1 MAGRTLTATIVI
13 AGKQAASFKQLG
25 AALADLGNTIDP
37 VSQKLI
43 EFGKEGV
50 QTYAGYEDAM
60 LEAQVALRTQY
71 ETTSEL
77 AKAMVQLDEAARSWA
92 ASSRFTTEDVAVA
105 ISNAAHAGWNLE
117 QILTGVPVA
126 MNASLAGGMELATG
140 LEYLVDITNASRLSF
155 DEMADFADIW
165 VYAANRASTTVPEM
179 GEAFQKM
186 GSTLQFFKGDMAAAA
201 TMLSILA
208 NTGTKG
214 TEAGTLLRNSM
225 IRIIA
230 PTKKAAEEMEG
241 LSLTEQELIEAYS
254 NTEGLEEAN
263 RLLAEAG
270 FSAYNSQGKLKSFI
284 DIFRDLSRATSNMT
298 EQERNRVLSAIFPTR
313 TITGALAFV
322 EAAANG
328 TLDALYASIKNR
340 SEGYTEYAADVM
352 ESGLG
357 GSLRALQAAWD
368 VLKLNAGGALKDEVG
383 WWADKLTGIV
393 NGFNSM
399 DSGKFSALVSG
410 LEAIALAGPGLKVA
424 GAALKFL
431 GSMTW
436 GKAAMLGALAI
447 TSAAAAFNDLYN
459 TAYKDRFGDL
469 TLDESVIGGY
479 LSSLG
484 EAFSGS
490 SEKINSYKTALDQAV
505 ESYNTAS
512 STLSGKLVE
521 AMLTNKTLTAQDINE
536 LSSLGDQMR
545 NAVLAG
551 LDGSY
556 SAKNYTLLD
565 LAGVEEYTDLDED
578 GVWSQMFSILNLGY
592 EDAVEDAQKIG
603 QGLRDAMTSAFEDGK
618 LTEEE
623 TANIQSWMDSYNAL
637 VAKELDRQNFLE
649 QQRLMRKAQR
659 LGVEGYDKIVE
670 EALEL
675 RDSQWELKQT
685 DLDEELYDLMLFY
698 DEHMGE
704 MVNGELIT
712 PESKQAAYDAWTQSS
727 ERKMAA
733 FYQAYNETLFKL
745 NEQMIKGSD
754 FEEEWE
760 LLKNAAD
767 SYLQTGIVD
776 NEAFNAFND
785 AFGMDAWKKKQMIGF
800 LMNAAEDLGGYD
812 MLIEQAAY
820 AAERGDIAGANRYSQ
835 MAAIYELLN
844 GGPILT
850 AAYGGYGAQLYTKD
864 NAELA
869 GVKHDLE
876 MLFMSG
882 EANYA
887 QTAWDTLTNDML
899 TGSRNFAGYVETL
912 KSSGLSTGLEG
923 IISQLGEIVDLSTVQ
938 IPAGFEGVSDYAAA
952 FMLLSG
958 QEFKVQ
964 MTPEVNTDG
973 LSDQVGEVEIQGNI
987 VTDGMED
994 GQEAQEVQVAL
1005 TADASGLDAEITTR
1019 DGMPITVNVG
1029 GDTSGLASAIDAQDG
1044 RGITV
1049 TVHGFYAG
1057 TTGVPRGRYFAEG
1070 GRADEPS
1077 IFGEAGPEWA
1087 IPEEHSERTATL
1099 LNLARQASGF
1109 TWDELL
1115 SRNGGLNAGGR
1126 EPTTIV
1132 YSPTIHA
1139 HDATGVEQKLIEDK
1153 ARFERMLRDIRLRDE
1168 VEVYA

>member
-50 QTYAGYEDAM
+50 QTYVGYEDAM
-60 LEAQVALRTQY
+60 LETQVALRTQY

-92 ASSRFTTEDVAVA
+92 ASSRFTTEDVAGA

-270 FSAYNSQGKLKSFI
+270 FSAYNSRGKLKSFI
-284 DIFRDLSRATSNMT
+284 DIFRDLSRATSKMT

-328 TLDALYASIKNR
+328 TLDALYASIKGR

-383 WWADKLTGIV
+383 WWAETLTGTV

-399 DSGKFSALVSG
+399 DSAKFSALVSG
-410 LEAIALAGPGLKVA
+410 LEAIALAGPGLKIA

-436 GKAAMLGALAI
+436 GKAAMLAALAL
-447 TSAAAAFNDLYN
+447 TSAAAALNDLYN

-479 LSSLG
+479 LSSLSD
-484 EAFSGS
+484 AFSS
-490 SEKINSYKTALDQAV
+490 SYTEVDKYASALDKAV
-505 ESYNTAS
+505 ESYKTAS
-512 STLSGKLVE
+512 STLSGKLIE
-521 AMLTNKTLTAQDINE
+521 TMLTGKTLTAQDIKSLSE
-536 LSSLGDQMR
+536 LGNQMR
-545 NAVLAG
+545 DAVLAG

-556 SAKNYTLLD
+556 SASNYNLLE
-565 LAGVEEYTDLDED
+565 LAGVNEYTDLEE
-578 GVWSQMFSILNLGY
+578 GSVWSQMFSLLGIGY
-592 EDAVEDAQKIG
+592 EDAVTQAETISQKI
-603 QGLRDAMTSAFEDGK
+603 REAMASAFEGG
-618 LTEEE
+618 LTADEIS
-623 TANIQSWMDSYNAL
+623 NIQALMDEYNAL
-637 VAKELDRQNFLE
+637 LAQMQDEENYVARQK
-649 QQRLMRKAQR
+649 LMRDAQR
-659 LGVEGYDKIVE
+659 LGLEGIQEIAAQAEAQRDAEWETRQQQYDRERYRIERLYDENMGKVIDGQLITQEV
-670 EALEL
+670 
-675 RDSQWELKQT
+675 KQQA
-685 DLDEELYDLMLFY
+685 LDE
-698 DEHMGE
+698 
-704 MVNGELIT
+704 
-712 PESKQAAYDAWTQSS
+712 YDATVKNREMTHSREYSNFLLSLYESAVQ
-727 ERKMAA
+727 
-733 FYQAYNETLFKL
+733 
-745 NEQMIKGSD
+745 GSD
-754 FEEEWE
+754 FSNEWA
-760 LLKNAAD
+760 LLADAAD

-776 NEAFNAFND
+776 NEAFNAFN
-785 AFGMDAWKKKQMIGF
+785 
-800 LMNAAEDLGGYD
+800 NALGLNWVKRNQLSSYINDMVDLLGGYD
-812 MLIEQAAY
+812 ALLEQAAY
-820 AAERGDIAGANRYSQ
+820 AASSGDVANANRYSQ
-835 MAAIYELLN
+835 IAAMLELLN
-844 GGPILT
+844 GGPIYS
-850 AAYGGYGAQLYTKD
+850 AAYGGMGAQTYTAE

-869 GVKHDLE
+869 AVRYQLSE
-876 MLFMSG
+876 LFNSG

-887 QTAWDTLTNDML
+887 QTAWETLANDML

-923 IISQLGEIVDLSTVQ
+923 IISQLGEIIDLSTVQ
-938 IPAGFEGVSDYAAA
+938 IPAGFDGVSDYAAA

-958 QEFKVQ
+958 QDE
-964 MTPEVNTDG
+964 NG
-973 LSDQVGEVEIQGNI
+973 IQI
-987 VTDGMED
+987 K
-994 GQEAQEVQVAL
+994 L
-1005 TADASGLDAEITTR
+1005 TADAGVLDAEIETR
-1019 DGMPITVNVG
+1019 DGTPITVNVG
-1029 GDTSGLASAIDAQDG
+1029 GDTSGLESAIAAQDG
-1044 RGITV
+1044 KSITV
-1049 TVHGFYAG
+1049 AVYG
-1057 TTGVPRGRYFAEG
+1057 TYMGTSGGPKSSGGGYKSSSVTYEAYAEG

-1109 TWDELL
+1109 TWGELL

-1126 EPTTIV
+1126 EPTTVV
-1132 YSPTIHA
+1132 YSPTIYA
-1139 HDATGVEQKLIEDK
+1139 NDAAGVERKLIEDK